1 MNIEYSNGFIITN
14 KNSGLYLSKIAAASE
29 PKIDFGDLLE
39 KGKYYTLIMHDPN
52 AVNDNHNFVHWA
64 IINIQLT
71 NVQGHPFLEYKG
83 PAPPSGSGIHN
94 YIFTLYLQPDEFKL
108 TNIEEHVRLS
118 PLRQTQMSHLL
129 VELGLQDAKIINQVS
144 FTSSFAEKGGKRKT
158 RRKRNKQ
165 KKRNKKSRRR

>member
-1 MNIEYSNGFIITN
+1 MNITYSNGFIITN
-14 KNSGLYLSKIAAASE
+14 KNSGSYLSKIAAASA

-52 AVNDNHNFVHWA
+52 AVNDNHNFVHW
-64 IINIQLT
+64 IVTNIQLT
-71 NVQGHPFLEYKG
+71 NVQGYPFLEYKG
-83 PAPPSGSGIHN
+83 PAPPANSGIHN

-108 TNIEEHVRLS
+108 TNIEEHDRLS
-118 PLRQTQMSHLL
+118 PLRQTRMSPLL
-129 VELGLQDAKIINQVS
+129 VKLSLQDAKIIDQVS

-165 KKRNKKSRRR
+165 KKRNKKVERR

>member
-14 KNSGLYLSKIAAASE
+14 KNSGSYLSKIAAASE

-52 AVNDNHNFVHWA
+52 AVNDSHNFVHWV
-64 IINIQLT
+64 ITNIQLT
-71 NVQGHPFLEYKG
+71 NVQGHPFLDYKG
-83 PAPPSGSGIHN
+83 PAPPSNSGIHN

-108 TNIEEHVRLS
+108 TNIEEDRLLS
-118 PLRQTQMSHLL
+118 LRQTRMPPLL
-129 VELGLQDAKIINQVS
+129 VELDLQDAKIIDQVS

>member
-14 KNSGLYLSKIAAASE
+14 KNSGSYLSKIAAASA
-29 PKIDFGDLLE
+29 PDISFGNLLE

-52 AVNDNHNFVHWA
+52 AVNDNHNFVHW
-64 IINIQLT
+64 IVTNIQLT
-71 NVQGHPFLEYKG
+71 NKGHTFLEYKG
-83 PAPPSGSGIHN
+83 PAPPAGSGIHN

-108 TNIEEHVRLS
+108 TNIEEHDRQTRMS
-118 PLRQTQMSHLL
+118 PLL
-129 VELGLQDAKIINQVS
+129 VKLSLQDAKIIDQVS